1 VFSLCNETAS
11 SKIVIFIKSIPLQ
24 VAQLIA
30 AHAVAEVLAG
40 HNLTVSMPKALR
52 KVKSAT
58 PQQQAAAQDYSYLT
72 LRFYAEASAYL
83 AALTPKPVTD
93 TRVNAL
99 LLIALSQLLHGS
111 DDDFTVVNQAVEAAG
126 KTGQRWAKGLVNA
139 VLRNFLRQRETLKP
153 SVAKYE
159 EVQWN
164 YPLWWIETLKQQYP
178 DDWQLMLEVGNTHP
192 PMTLRVNVR
201 KTSAEA
207 YLQALQEAGIAADH
221 LGGTAIQLHQP
232 LPVHKLPG
240 FEQGWFSVQDAGA
253 QWAAPLLDLKAGMRV
268 LDACSAPGGKT
279 CHILES
285 HDVKLVS
292 LDVEAGRLQRVNE
305 NLQRLELQAQVVTGD
320 AAQADWFDGQLF
332 DRILADVPCSA
343 SGIVRRHVDMK
354 WLRRPQDLAT
364 FAQLQQQILSNL
376 WHMLAKGGKL
386 LYVTCSVF
394 QQENEMQIQQ
404 FLTNHADAV
413 RLPVVFDQAV
423 LPCER
428 AISGQL
434 LPTPAHDGLFYA
446 LLQKR

>member
-1 VFSLCNETAS
+1 M
-11 SKIVIFIKSIPLQ
+11 Q

-52 KVKSAT
+52 KVRSAT

-72 LRFYAEASAYL
+72 LRFYAEAAAYL

-93 TRVNAL
+93 VRVQAL
-99 LLIALSQLLHGS
+99 LLVGLSQLLHGG

-139 VLRNFLRQRETLKP
+139 VLRNFLRQRAALQANMSKSE
-153 SVAKYE
+153 V
-159 EVQWN
+159 VQWN
-164 YPLWWIETLKQQYP
+164 YPQWWIDLLKQQYP
-178 DDWQLMLEVGNTHP
+178 DDWQAMLAVGNTHP
-192 PMTLRVNVR
+192 PMTLRVNLR

-207 YLQALQEAGIAADH
+207 YLQALRDAGIAAHH
-221 LGGTAIQLHQP
+221 LGGTAIQLQQP
-232 LPVHKLPG
+232 LPVYQLPG
-240 FEQGWFSVQDAGA
+240 FEQGWCSVQDAGA
-253 QWAAPLLDLKAGMRV
+253 QWAAPLLDLEPGMRV

-285 HDVKLVS
+285 CEVELLS
-292 LDVEAGRLQRVNE
+292 LDAEATRLQRVNE
-305 NLQRLELQAQVVTGD
+305 NLQRLDLQATVVTGD
-320 AAQADWFDGQLF
+320 AAQSGWFDGKLF

-354 WLRRPQDLAT
+354 WLRRPQDLTT
-364 FAQLQQQILSNL
+364 FAQTQQQILSNL

-404 FLTNHADAV
+404 FLTSHADAT
-413 RLPVVFDQAV
+413 RLPVVFDTAL

-428 AISGQL
+428 MVSGQL

-446 LLQKR
+446 LLQKQ

>member
-1 VFSLCNETAS
+1 M
-11 SKIVIFIKSIPLQ
+11 Q

-40 HNLTVSMPKALR
+40 HNLTVSMPRALR
-52 KVKSAT
+52 KVRTAT

-72 LRFYAEASAYL
+72 LRFYAEAAAYL
-83 AALTPKPVTD
+83 AALTPRPVTD
-93 TRVNAL
+93 ARVQAL
-99 LLIALSQLLHGS
+99 LLVGLSQLLHGN

-139 VLRNFLRQRETLKP
+139 VLRNFLRQREVLKP
-153 SVAKYE
+153 AVGKYE

-164 YPLWWIETLKQQYP
+164 YPQWWINELKQQYP
-178 DDWQLMLEVGNTHP
+178 DDWQAMLAVGNTHP
-192 PMTLRVNVR
+192 PMTLRVNLR
-201 KTSAEA
+201 KTSAED
-207 YLQALQEAGIAADH
+207 YLQLLQNADIPAAH
-221 LGGTAIQLHQP
+221 LGGTAIQLQQP

-240 FEQGWFSVQDAGA
+240 FEQGLFSVQDAGA
-253 QWAAPLLDLKAGMRV
+253 QWAAPLLDLKPGMRV

-279 CHILES
+279 CHILEAC
-285 HDVKLVS
+285 DVDLLS
-292 LDVEAGRLQRVNE
+292 LDVEASRLQRVNE
-305 NLQRLELQAQVVTGD
+305 NLQRLDLQATVVTGD
-320 AAQADWFDGQLF
+320 AAQSGWFDGRLF

-364 FAQLQQQILSNL
+364 FAQTQQQILSNL

-404 FLTNHADAV
+404 FLTSHADATRV
-413 RLPVVFDQAV
+413 PVVFDAAV

-428 AISGQL
+428 MVSGQL
-434 LPTPAHDGLFYA
+434 LPTSAHDGLFYA
-446 LLQKR
+446 LLQKQ

>member
-1 VFSLCNETAS
+1 M
-11 SKIVIFIKSIPLQ
+11 Q

-52 KVKSAT
+52 KVKVAT

-72 LRFYAEASAYL
+72 LRFYAESAAYL

-93 TRVNAL
+93 SRVQAL
-99 LLIALSQLLHGS
+99 LLVGLSQLLHGH

-139 VLRNFLRQRETLKP
+139 VLRNFLRQRETLKQDV
-153 SVAKYE
+153 SKRE

-164 YPLWWIETLKQQYP
+164 YPQWWIDLLKQQYP
-178 DDWQLMLEVGNTHP
+178 DDWQVMLAVGNSHP
-192 PMTLRVNVR
+192 PMTLRVNLR
-201 KTSAEA
+201 KTTVEA
-207 YLQALQEAGIAADH
+207 YLQALQHYNIAASL

-253 QWAAPLLDLKAGMRV
+253 QWAAPLLDLQSGMRV

-285 HDVKLVS
+285 SDVELLS
-292 LDVEAGRLQRVNE
+292 LDVEAERLQRVNE
-305 NLQRLELQAQVVTGD
+305 NLQRLGLQAKVVAGN
-320 AAQADWFDGQLF
+320 AAEAGWFDGQLF

-354 WLRRPQDLAT
+354 WLRRPQDLTT
-364 FAQLQQQILSNL
+364 FAQTQQQILSNL

-404 FLTNHADAV
+404 FLTSHADAT
-413 RLPVVFDQAV
+413 RLPVIFDAAS

-428 AISGQL
+428 MIAGQL
-434 LPTPAHDGLFYA
+434 LPTSTHDGLFYA
-446 LLQKR
+446 LLQKQ

>member
-1 VFSLCNETAS
+1 M
-11 SKIVIFIKSIPLQ
+11 Q

-40 HNLTVSMPKALR
+40 HNLTVSMPRALR
-52 KVKSAT
+52 KVRAAT

-72 LRFYAEASAYL
+72 LRFYAEAAAYL

-93 TRVNAL
+93 ERVQAL
-99 LLIALSQLLHGS
+99 LLVGLSQLLHGN

-139 VLRNFLRQRETLKP
+139 VLRNFLRQREGLKP
-153 SVAKYE
+153 AVEKYE

-164 YPLWWIETLKQQYP
+164 YPQWWIDALKQQYP
-178 DDWQLMLEVGNTHP
+178 DDWQAMLAVGNTHP
-192 PMTLRVNVR
+192 PMTLRVNLR
-201 KTSAEA
+201 KNSAES
-207 YLQALQEAGIAADH
+207 YLQTLQEADIPATH
-221 LGGTAIQLHQP
+221 LGGTAIQLQQP

-253 QWAAPLLDLKAGMRV
+253 QWAAPLLDLKPGMRV

-285 HDVKLVS
+285 SDVELLS
-292 LDVEAGRLQRVNE
+292 LDVEASRLQRVHE
-305 NLQRLELQAQVVTGD
+305 NLQRLDLQASVVAGN
-320 AAQADWFDGQLF
+320 AAQSDWFDGKLF

-364 FAQLQQQILSNL
+364 FAQTQQQILSNL

-404 FLTNHADAV
+404 FLTSHTDAA
-413 RLPVVFDQAV
+413 RLPVLFDADL

-428 AISGQL
+428 MVSGQL
-434 LPTPAHDGLFYA
+434 LPTLAHDGLFYA
-446 LLQKR
+446 LLQKQ